1 MNPQEPV
8 SSSSAAPDRPRVLVT
23 RALPDGVAGALAERF
38 AVDVY
43 EGPRAMPRDEFLRRS
58 GGAEGI
64 LALLTERIDDELLDA
79 AGPQL
84 VIVANYAVGFDNV
97 DVPACTGRGV
107 MVSNTPDVLTETTA
121 DMAWALMLAAA
132 RRVGEGERLLRSGDA
147 WIWDPRM
154 MLGVDVHGKTLGLVG
169 FGRIGRAMAPRA
181 AGFGMR
187 VLYHSAHRAPADV
200 ETGLGVEWRAEL
212 GDLLAEADFVS
223 LHVSLNDSTRHLID
237 AARLATMKPTAVL
250 VNTTRGPVVDE
261 AALAACLAS
270 GGIFAAGLD
279 VFEREPEVHPTLR
292 SLDNCVIVPHLG
304 SATVDTRLAMGMV
317 AAENVIAALS
327 GRRPPTLVNEQVWE
341 AANRRRPRG

>member
-1 MNPQEPV
+1 MNPQEPGPEAD
-8 SSSSAAPDRPRVLVT
+8 SRRLRVLVT
-23 RALPDGVAGALAERF
+23 RELPDGVVAALAERF
-38 AVDVY
+38 EVDVY
-43 EGPRAMPRDEFLRRS
+43 QGPRAMPREEFLRAS
-58 GGAEGI
+58 DGAEGI

-84 VIVANYAVGFDNV
+84 MIVANYAVGYDSV
-97 DVPACTGRGV
+97 DVPACTQRGV

-132 RRVGEGERLLRSGDA
+132 RRIGEGERLLRSGDA

-154 MLGVDVHGKTLGLVG
+154 MLGVDVHGKTLALVG

-187 VLYHSAHRAPADV
+187 VLYHSAHRAPEDV
-200 ETGLGVEWRAEL
+200 EAGLGVEWRAEL
-212 GDLLAEADFVS
+212 DDLLAEADFVS

-237 AARLATMKPTAVL
+237 AARLAKMKPTAVL

-279 VFEREPEVHPTLR
+279 VFEREPEVTPALR
-292 SLDNCVIVPHLG
+292 ALDNCVIVPHLG

-317 AAENVIAALS
+317 AADNVIAALA
-327 GRRPPTLVNEQVWE
+327 GRRPPTLVNEDVWE